1 MFFQLDYKLSGFNT
15 KSEIFF
21 QQPNTQQLQLN
32 SFATQIALVVLLNIF
47 LLLRKR

>member
-21 QQPNTQQLQLN
+21 QPNTQQLQLN

-47 LLLRKR
+47 LLLRKH